1 MKRLQHEFPAVPGRP
16 GFAFHSIGKCKLPAS
31 VSSSQAPEVSKEIQ
45 SNYLWDSMH
54 LGTTPA
60 SERAS
65 DGPHHLFSVRMGT
78 AKSQNRRQ
86 KRLVL
91 NAVNRCQDGTNSG
104 RQRNP
109 QRGQQSLFC
118 IPQGLMGVNSIF
130 WPLIYSKSSEVVRN
144 L

>member
-1 MKRLQHEFPAVPGRP
+1 MFRRNMKRLQHEFAEMPGRL
-16 GFAFHSIGKCKLPAS
+16 GFVFPSIGKCKLPAS
-31 VSSSQAPEVSKEIQ
+31 FSSSQAPEVCKRIQ
-45 SNYLWDSMH
+45 SDYLWDSMY

-65 DGPHHLFSVRMGT
+65 DGPHHLFPVRMST
-78 AKSQNRRQ
+78 AKSQNRSQ

-91 NAVNRCQDGTNSG
+91 NAVHRCQGGTNSG

-118 IPQGLMGVNSIF
+118 IPQGLMGVNSTF
-130 WPLIYSKSSEVVRN
+130 FLAAH
-144 L
+144 LL